1 VLFDAS
7 DPLNQT
13 FRDAVAATLADAL
26 TAHRADITGLDAAL
40 GVMID
45 LGVPLALG
53 GKHFRPAFA
62 WWGHVAVAGEPADP
76 VPLLKLAASLDLI
89 HAGLLAH
96 DDLIDDAPTRRGR
109 PAAHVAGT
117 SLATPPNQA
126 LGAATAVIG
135 GALLMNWGER
145 MARQSGLLGTAAQA
159 ALDELLDAVLAGQL
173 ADAWAS
179 AGLVLTGPDGTKRLS
194 DAAAV
199 AEIDDLKAASYT
211 VVGPVKLG
219 ALAGGAD
226 AAQLACLERFGR
238 PVGRAFQ
245 ARDDVLAVFGDPAR
259 TGKPLGDDLRQGKMT
274 ALVATSLAVA
284 NDAELSVLRGVLGN
298 TSASDAEVARAS
310 DVIKSCGA
318 LAAVEKSI
326 ADAVTQ
332 AVQALDAAD
341 LREEGR
347 TGLVALAHAAADR
360 DS

>member
-1 VLFDAS
+1 MFDAG

-13 FRDAVAATLADAL
+13 FRDAVEAILADAV
-26 TAHRADITGLDAAL
+26 ADRRADIVDRDAAL
-40 GVMID
+40 GALVD
-45 LGVPLALG
+45 LVTPLALG

-62 WWGHVAVAGEPADP
+62 WWAHFAVAGEPADP
-76 VPLLKLAASLDLI
+76 VPLLQLAASLDLI

-109 PAAHVAGT
+109 PAAHVAAT
-117 SLATPPNQA
+117 SLASPPNQA
-126 LGAATAVIG
+126 LGAAAAVIG
-135 GALLMNWGER
+135 GALLMTWGER
-145 MARQSGLLGTAAQA
+145 LARQSGLLDAAAQA
-159 ALDELLDAVLAGQL
+159 GLDELLDAVLAGQL

-179 AGLVLTGPDGTKRLS
+179 AGLGLTGPGGTKRLS
-194 DAAAV
+194 DAEAV

-226 AAQLACLERFGR
+226 AAQLAALDRFAR

-274 ALVATSLAVA
+274 YLVTTSLALA
-284 NDAELSVLRGVLGN
+284 DDAGLAMLRNVIGN
-298 TSASDAEVARAS
+298 ASASDGDVARAS

-318 LAAVEKSI
+318 LADVDRSI
-326 ADAVTQ
+326 ADAVTE

-347 TGLVALAHAAADR
+347 TGLVSLAHAAADR
-360 DS
+360 ES